1 MTELLI
7 VACFLFVVAIVREWQ
22 IAQSEKRWAEE
33 RAELIQRI
41 QAPEQAVVDHSIG
54 TTPIT
59 LAVPFDDDEE
69 AIEAKQIAEKAAK
82 ELNGPRGY

>member
-1 MTELLI
+1 MIE
-7 VACFLFVVAIVREWQ
+7 VVVVAFLLFIVLMVREWQ
-22 IAQSEKRWAEE
+22 ITQNESRWTAE

-54 TTPIT
+54 TEPLT

-69 AIEAKQIAEKAAK
+69 AIKAKQIAEKATK
-82 ELNGPRGY
+82 EANVPRGY